1 MLYPLSYEGIVPIC
15 RSFTSASARR
25 WYHKL
30 LIRLLKLQGT
40 GWTPGAHLPTRAVSA
55 ASSTPRDTVP
65 PAAGRILTRGDKLAA
80 DLRGQGRLRVTYSL
94 DGQHRIVPGDG
105 GQQHVSL
112 FGVCSHDLLRSR
124 LLSAIAAPL
133 ALAASWSISDPVG
146 QDIGYVT
153 KLSDTK
159 YAVTKNSGTRVG
171 TVLKTSRGWKVRRDG
186 KYLATLKK
194 NGPRAHPVN
203 MYSGNGARI
212 GRCGPTSDGDQLSLD
227 RCASPRSYA
236 ASDSHRR
243 TVQNAPRSGQHVC
256 CCGSRTGDARSPYF
270 LSDRRRRTAEGV
282 C

>member
-1 MLYPLSYEGIVPIC
+1 M
-15 RSFTSASARR
+15 
-25 WYHKL
+25 W
-30 LIRLLKLQGT
+30 IRLASVVT
-40 GWTPGAHLPTRAVSA
+40 IFFAAV
-55 ASSTPRDTVP
+55 
-65 PAAGRILTRGDKLAA
+65 
-80 DLRGQGRLRVTYSL
+80 
-94 DGQHRIVPGDG
+94 
-105 GQQHVSL
+105 
-112 FGVCSHDLLRSR
+112 FLL
-124 LLSAIAAPL
+124 AIAAPL

-227 RCASPRSYA
+227 RCAGS
-236 ASDSHRR
+236 
-243 TVQNAPRSGQHVC
+243 TVVC
-256 CCGSRTGDARSPYF
+256 CVGFAPANCPKRPALGAAR
-270 LSDRRRRTAEGV
+270 LLLW
-282 C
+282 